1 MDDFDRAK
9 ELRRRLDQGETIAD
23 LADLSVR
30 YGASANKGKVHL
42 HSYEKSLYGEQ
53 LMSAAMEAE
62 VGELVGPVAVKGGYS
77 IFRVNDR
84 TGGLMRSLEYEHDR
98 IRAILRLIEVEQRFN
113 QLVAQLREEYADQ
126 VQIFA
131 ETLPQIELPVETP
144 SV

>member
-1 MDDFDRAK
+1 M
-9 ELRRRLDQGETIAD
+9 T
-23 LADLSVR
+23 
-30 YGASANKGKVHL
+30 
-42 HSYEKSLYGEQ
+42 
-53 LMSAAMEAE
+53 
-62 VGELVGPVAVKGGYS
+62 VKGGYS

-84 TGGLMRSLEYEHDR
+84 TGGQMRSLEYEHER

-131 ETLPQIELPVETP
+131 EMLPQIELPAETP